1 MAFALDDSRPIYIQI
16 AEQIEDAILSGAY
29 PEESQIPSTTEFSAI
44 CRINPATVL
53 KGFNLLVERQIL
65 YKKRGLGMFVSPGA
79 IQAITATRKE
89 RFYES
94 YVRPLAAEA
103 HKLGLREEDL
113 TQMIKRCYS
122 DGK

>member
-94 YVRPLAAEA
+94 
-103 HKLGLREEDL
+103 
-113 TQMIKRCYS
+113 
-122 DGK
+122 